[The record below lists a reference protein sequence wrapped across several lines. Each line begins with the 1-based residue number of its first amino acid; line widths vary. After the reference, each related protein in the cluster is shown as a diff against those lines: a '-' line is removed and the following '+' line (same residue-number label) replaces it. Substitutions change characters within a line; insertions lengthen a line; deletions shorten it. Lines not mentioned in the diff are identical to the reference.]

1 MHIKRYF
8 ATLLVTLILQMAQA
22 QRLFNEL
29 FLQPHQT
36 TFTLNAPQQPIL
48 RLYADGEGGK
58 PLQQYKMRAAGK
70 HRWTLILKR
79 NLQGKFYTFD
89 IGRGET
95 PGVFAT
101 AVGVNGK
108 RAAII
113 DRATTNP
120 AGWAQDKRPALLSP
134 ADQVIYELHVRDF
147 THKMPNNAHPDKFLG
162 VADTAALAHLKRLG
176 VTAVHLLPSF
186 DFSSIDE
193 TKPHLPAYNW
203 GYDPQNYN
211 VPEGSYATNAYD
223 PATRI
228 KEFKQMVQALH
239 CAGIRVILDVVY
251 NHTADIEHSNFQRT
265 YPDYYYRKRA
275 DGSYSDGSGCGNET
289 ASEKPLMRAF
299 IIESIVY
306 WAQEYH
312 IDGFRFDLMGV
323 HDIKTM
329 NAACRALHKID
340 PSIFVY
346 GEGWSAGQCAYPSHL
361 LASKAHMKQMP
372 GIAAFSDELRD
383 KGKSIK
389 RDGLRG
395 PFYDD
400 KQGAFIAGVSGAE
413 ERIKFGI
420 VGGIAHPQVNMQQ
433 VGGDH
438 LPWNDDPTQFISYV
452 SCHDDMCLVDRLRA
466 SVPNLT
472 PEMLVRLDCL
482 AQSVVMLSQGVPF
495 MLSGEEM
502 LRDKQGVH
510 NSYQSPIEI
519 NALPWQNLQRYPQV
533 FTYYQRLIALRRH
546 HPAFRLGNTNLI
558 RQHLSFLPTQPN
570 LVGFILTGHAG
581 GDVWDNIVVVFNANN
596 EAREVTVPKG
606 RYTIVAS
613 NGTINET
620 GWGSVETDHLWV
632 DAHSMLIAHQ

>member
-1 MHIKRYF
+1 MLIKRYF
-8 ATLLVTLILQMAQA
+8 VTLLVTLILQIAQA

-36 TFTLNAPQQPIL
+36 TFTLNAPQQPTL

-70 HRWTLILKR
+70 HRWTLTLKR

-89 IGRGET
+89 IGHGET

-120 AGWAQDKRPALLSP
+120 AGWAQDKRPALISP

-211 VPEGSYATNAYD
+211 VPEGSYATNAYA
-223 PATRI
+223 PAVRI

-239 CAGIRVILDVVY
+239 RAGIRVILDVVY

-275 DGSYSDGSGCGNET
+275 DGTYSDGSGCGNET

-372 GIAAFSDELRD
+372 GIAAFSDEL
-383 KGKSIK
+383 

-519 NALPWQNLQRYPQV
+519 NALPWQNLQRYPQL
-533 FTYYQRLIALRRH
+533 FAYYQRLIALRRH
-546 HPAFRLGNTNLI
+546 HPAFRLGNANLI

-570 LVGFILTGHAG
+570 LVGFMLTGHAG
-581 GDVWDNIVVVFNANN
+581 GDVWNNIIVVFNANN

-613 NGTINET
+613 NGTINEA

>member
-1 MHIKRYF
+1 MLIKRYF
-8 ATLLVTLILQMAQA
+8 VTLLVTLILQMAQA

-70 HRWTLILKR
+70 HRWTLTLKR

-239 CAGIRVILDVVY
+239 RAGIRVILDVVY

-306 WAQEYH
+306 WVQEYH

-372 GIAAFSDELRD
+372 GIAAFSDEL
-383 KGKSIK
+383 

-519 NALPWQNLQRYPQV
+519 NALPWQNLQRYPQL

-546 HPAFRLGNTNLI
+546 HPAFRLGNANLI

-570 LVGFILTGHAG
+570 LVGFMLTGHAG

>member
-8 ATLLVTLILQMAQA
+8 VTLLVTLILQMAQA

-58 PLQQYKMRAAGK
+58 PLQQYKMRATGK
-70 HRWTLILKR
+70 HRWTLTLKR

-120 AGWAQDKRPALLSP
+120 VGWAQDKRPALLSP

-239 CAGIRVILDVVY
+239 RAGIRVILDVVY

-306 WAQEYH
+306 WAREYH

-372 GIAAFSDELRD
+372 GIAAFSDEL
-383 KGKSIK
+383 

-466 SVPNLT
+466 SIPNLT

-519 NALPWQNLQRYPQV
+519 NALPWQNLQRYPQL

-546 HPAFRLGNTNLI
+546 HPAFRLGNANLI

-570 LVGFILTGHAG
+570 LVGFMLTGHAG

>member
-8 ATLLVTLILQMAQA
+8 VTLLVTLILQMAQA
-22 QRLFNEL
+22 QLLFNEL

-48 RLYADGEGGK
+48 RIYADGEGGK

-70 HRWTLILKR
+70 HRWTLTLKR

-120 AGWAQDKRPALLSP
+120 VGWAQDKRPALLSP

-211 VPEGSYATNAYD
+211 VPEGSYATNAYA
-223 PATRI
+223 PAVRI

-239 CAGIRVILDVVY
+239 RAGIRVILDVVY

-275 DGSYSDGSGCGNET
+275 DGGYSDGSGCGNET

-361 LASKAHMKQMP
+361 LASKAHIRQMP
-372 GIAAFSDELRD
+372 GIAAFSDEL
-383 KGKSIK
+383 

-533 FTYYQRLIALRRH
+533 FAYYQRLIALRRH
-546 HPAFRLGNTNLI
+546 HPAFRLGDANLI

-570 LVGFILTGHAG
+570 LVGFMLTGHAG
-581 GDVWDNIVVVFNANN
+581 GDVWNNIIVVFNANN
-596 EAREVTVPKG
+596 EARKVTVPKG

>member
-1 MHIKRYF
+1 MLIKRYF
-8 ATLLVTLILQMAQA
+8 VTLLVTLILQMAQA

-36 TFTLNAPQQPIL
+36 TFTLNAPQQPTL
-48 RLYADGEGGK
+48 RIYADGEGGK

-70 HRWTLILKR
+70 HRWTLTLKR

-89 IGRGET
+89 IGHGET

-120 AGWAQDKRPALLSP
+120 VGWAQDKRPALLSP

-239 CAGIRVILDVVY
+239 RAGIRVILDVVY

-275 DGSYSDGSGCGNET
+275 DGGYSDGSGCGNET

-340 PSIFVY
+340 PSIFIY

-372 GIAAFSDELRD
+372 GIAAFSDEL
-383 KGKSIK
+383 

-519 NALPWQNLQRYPQV
+519 NALPWQNLQRYPQL

-546 HPAFRLGNTNLI
+546 HPAFRLGNANLI

-570 LVGFILTGHAG
+570 LVGFMLTGHAG
-581 GDVWDNIVVVFNANN
+581 GDVWNNIIVVFNANN
-596 EAREVTVPKG
+596 EARKVTVPKG

>member
-1 MHIKRYF
+1 MLIKRYF
-8 ATLLVTLILQMAQA
+8 VTLLVTLILQMAQA

-36 TFTLNAPQQPIL
+36 TFTLNAPQQPTL

-58 PLQQYKMRAAGK
+58 PLQQYKMRAVGK
-70 HRWTLILKR
+70 HRWTLTLKR

-89 IGRGET
+89 IGHGET

-239 CAGIRVILDVVY
+239 RAGIRVILDVVY

-383 KGKSIK
+383 
-389 RDGLRG
+389 GLRG

-519 NALPWQNLQRYPQV
+519 NALPWQNLQRYPQL

-546 HPAFRLGNTNLI
+546 HPAFRLGNANLI

-581 GDVWDNIVVVFNANN
+581 GDVWDNIIVVFNANN
-596 EAREVTVPKG
+596 EARKVTVPKG

-620 GWGSVETDHLWV
+620 GWGSVETDNLWV

>member
-8 ATLLVTLILQMAQA
+8 VTLLVTLILQMAQA

-36 TFTLNAPQQPIL
+36 TFTLNAPQQPTL

-58 PLQQYKMRAAGK
+58 PLQQYKMRAAGE
-70 HRWTLILKR
+70 HRWTLTLKR
-79 NLQGKFYTFD
+79 NLQEKFYTFD
-89 IGRGET
+89 IGHGET

-120 AGWAQDKRPALLSP
+120 AGWAQDKRPALISP

-239 CAGIRVILDVVY
+239 RAGIRVILDVVY

-275 DGSYSDGSGCGNET
+275 DGGYSDGSGCGNET

-340 PSIFVY
+340 PSIFIY

-372 GIAAFSDELRD
+372 GIAAFSDEL
-383 KGKSIK
+383 

-433 VGGDH
+433 VGGEH
-438 LPWNDDPTQFISYV
+438 LPWNDNPTQFISYV

-519 NALPWQNLQRYPQV
+519 NALPWQNLQRYPQL

-546 HPAFRLGNTNLI
+546 HPAFRLGNANLI

-570 LVGFILTGHAG
+570 LVGFMLTGHAG

-596 EAREVTVPKG
+596 EARKVTVPKG

>member
-1 MHIKRYF
+1 MLIKRYF
-8 ATLLVTLILQMAQA
+8 VTLLVILILQMAQA

-36 TFTLNAPQQPIL
+36 TFTLNAPQQPTL
-48 RLYADGEGGK
+48 RLYADGERGK

-70 HRWTLILKR
+70 HRWTLTLKR

-89 IGRGET
+89 IGHGET

-239 CAGIRVILDVVY
+239 RVGIRVILDVVY

-340 PSIFVY
+340 PSIFIY

-372 GIAAFSDELRD
+372 GIAAFSDEL
-383 KGKSIK
+383 

-519 NALPWQNLQRYPQV
+519 NALPWQNLQRYPQL

-546 HPAFRLGNTNLI
+546 HPAFRLGDANLI

-570 LVGFILTGHAG
+570 LVGFMLTGHAG
-581 GDVWDNIVVVFNANN
+581 GDVWNNIIVVFNANN
-596 EAREVTVPKG
+596 EVREITVPKG

>member
-1 MHIKRYF
+1 MLIKRYF
-8 ATLLVTLILQMAQA
+8 VTLLVTLILQMAQA

-58 PLQQYKMRAAGK
+58 PLQQYKMRAAGE
-70 HRWTLILKR
+70 HRWTLTLKR

-89 IGRGET
+89 IGCGET

-223 PATRI
+223 PAVRI

-239 CAGIRVILDVVY
+239 RAGIRVILDVVY

-383 KGKSIK
+383 
-389 RDGLRG
+389 GLRG

-400 KQGAFIAGVSGAE
+400 KQGAFIAGVSGPE

-420 VGGIAHPQVNMQQ
+420 VGGIVHPQVNVQQ

-533 FTYYQRLIALRRH
+533 FAYYQRLIALRRH
-546 HPAFRLGNTNLI
+546 HPAFRLGNANLI

-570 LVGFILTGHAG
+570 LVGFMLTGHAG
-581 GDVWDNIVVVFNANN
+581 GDVWNNIVVAFNANN

>member
-1 MHIKRYF
+1 MLIKRYF
-8 ATLLVTLILQMAQA
+8 VTLLVTLILQMAQA

-36 TFTLNAPQQPIL
+36 TFTLNAPQQPTL

-58 PLQQYKMRAAGK
+58 PLQQYKMRAARK
-70 HRWTLILKR
+70 HRWTLTLKR

-89 IGRGET
+89 IGHGET
-95 PGVFAT
+95 PGAFAT

-120 AGWAQDKRPALLSP
+120 AGWAQDKHPALISP

-211 VPEGSYATNAYD
+211 IPEGSYATNAYD

-239 CAGIRVILDVVY
+239 RAGIRVILDVVY

-275 DGSYSDGSGCGNET
+275 DGGYSDGSGCGNET

-306 WAQEYH
+306 WVQEYH

-372 GIAAFSDELRD
+372 GIAAFSDEL
-383 KGKSIK
+383 

-519 NALPWQNLQRYPQV
+519 NALPWQNLQRYPQL
-533 FTYYQRLIALRRH
+533 FTHYQRLIALRRH
-546 HPAFRLGNTNLI
+546 HPAFRLGNANLI
-558 RQHLSFLPTQPN
+558 RQYLSFLPTQPN
-570 LVGFILTGHAG
+570 LVGFMLTGHAG
-581 GDVWDNIVVVFNANN
+581 GDVWDNIIVVFNANN
-596 EAREVTVPKG
+596 EAREITVPKG

>member
-1 MHIKRYF
+1 MLIKRYF
-8 ATLLVTLILQMAQA
+8 VTLSVTLILQMVQA

-36 TFTLNAPQQPIL
+36 IFTLNAPQQPIL

-70 HRWTLILKR
+70 HRWTVTLKR

-89 IGRGET
+89 IGCGET

-120 AGWAQDKRPALLSP
+120 AGWAQDKHPALISP

-239 CAGIRVILDVVY
+239 RAGIRVILDVVY

-275 DGSYSDGSGCGNET
+275 DGGYSDGSGCGNET

-372 GIAAFSDELRD
+372 GIAAFSDEL
-383 KGKSIK
+383 

-546 HPAFRLGNTNLI
+546 HPAFRLGNANLI

-570 LVGFILTGHAG
+570 LVGFMLTGHAG
-581 GDVWDNIVVVFNANN
+581 GDVWNNIVVVFNANN
-596 EAREVTVPKG
+596 EARKVTVPKG

>member
-8 ATLLVTLILQMAQA
+8 VTLLVTLILQMAQA

-36 TFTLNAPQQPIL
+36 TFTLNAPQQPTL

-70 HRWTLILKR
+70 HRWTLTLKR

-89 IGRGET
+89 IGHGET

-120 AGWAQDKRPALLSP
+120 AGWAQDKRPALISP

-239 CAGIRVILDVVY
+239 RAGIRVILDVVY

-275 DGSYSDGSGCGNET
+275 DGGYSDGSGCGNET
-289 ASEKPLMRAF
+289 ASEKPLMRVF

-372 GIAAFSDELRD
+372 GIAAFSDEL
-383 KGKSIK
+383 

-502 LRDKQGVH
+502 LRDKQGMH

-519 NALPWQNLQRYPQV
+519 NALPWQNLQRYPQL

-546 HPAFRLGNTNLI
+546 HPAFRLGNANLI

-581 GDVWDNIVVVFNANN
+581 GDVWDNIIVVFNANN
-596 EAREVTVPKG
+596 EARKVTVPKG

>member
-1 MHIKRYF
+1 MLIKRYF
-8 ATLLVTLILQMAQA
+8 VTLLVTLILQMAQA

-36 TFTLNAPQQPIL
+36 TFTLNAPQQPTL
-48 RLYADGEGGK
+48 RIYADGEGGK
-58 PLQQYKMRAAGK
+58 PLQQYKMRAVGK
-70 HRWTLILKR
+70 HRWTLTLKR

-89 IGRGET
+89 IGHGET

-113 DRATTNP
+113 DKATTNP

-223 PATRI
+223 PAVRI

-239 CAGIRVILDVVY
+239 RAGIRVILDVVY

-306 WAQEYH
+306 WAREYH

-372 GIAAFSDELRD
+372 GIAAFSDEL
-383 KGKSIK
+383 

-519 NALPWQNLQRYPQV
+519 NALPWQNLQRYPQL

-546 HPAFRLGNTNLI
+546 HPAFRLGDANLI

-581 GDVWDNIVVVFNANN
+581 GDVWNNIVVVFNANN
-596 EAREVTVPKG
+596 EVREVTVPKG

-620 GWGSVETDHLWV
+620 GWGSVETNHLWV

>member
-8 ATLLVTLILQMAQA
+8 VTLLVTLILQMAQA

-36 TFTLNAPQQPIL
+36 IFTLNAPQQPIL

-70 HRWTLILKR
+70 HRWTLTLKR

-89 IGRGET
+89 IGHGET

-113 DRATTNP
+113 DRAITNP

-239 CAGIRVILDVVY
+239 RAGIRVILDVVY

-275 DGSYSDGSGCGNET
+275 DGTYSDGSGCGNET

-372 GIAAFSDELRD
+372 GIAAFSDEL
-383 KGKSIK
+383 

-533 FTYYQRLIALRRH
+533 FAYYQHLIALRRH
-546 HPAFRLGNTNLI
+546 HPAFRLGNANLI

-570 LVGFILTGHAG
+570 LVGFMLTGHAG
-581 GDVWDNIVVVFNANN
+581 GDVWNNIIVVFNANN

-620 GWGSVETDHLWV
+620 GWGSVETDHLSV

>member
-8 ATLLVTLILQMAQA
+8 VTLLVTLILQMAQA

-36 TFTLNAPQQPIL
+36 IFTLNAPQQPIL

-70 HRWTLILKR
+70 HRWTLTLKR

-120 AGWAQDKRPALLSP
+120 VGWAQDKRPALLSP

-223 PATRI
+223 PAVRI

-239 CAGIRVILDVVY
+239 RAGIRVILDVVY

-275 DGSYSDGSGCGNET
+275 DGGYSDGSGCGNET

-346 GEGWSAGQCAYPSHL
+346 GEGWGAGQCAYPSHL

-383 KGKSIK
+383 
-389 RDGLRG
+389 GLRG

-400 KQGAFIAGVSGAE
+400 NQGAFIAGVSGAE

-533 FTYYQRLIALRRH
+533 FAYYQRLIALRRH
-546 HPAFRLGNTNLI
+546 HPAFRLGDANLI

-570 LVGFILTGHAG
+570 LVGFMLTGHAG
-581 GDVWDNIVVVFNANN
+581 GDVWNNIIVVFNANN
-596 EAREVTVPKG
+596 ETREVTVPKG

>member
-1 MHIKRYF
+1 MLIKRYF
-8 ATLLVTLILQMAQA
+8 VTLLVTLILQIAQA

-36 TFTLNAPQQPIL
+36 TFTLNAPQQPTL

-70 HRWTLILKR
+70 HRWTLTLKR

-89 IGRGET
+89 IGHGET

-120 AGWAQDKRPALLSP
+120 AGWAQDKRPALISP

-239 CAGIRVILDVVY
+239 RAGIRVILDVVY

-275 DGSYSDGSGCGNET
+275 DGGYSDGSGCGNET

-306 WAQEYH
+306 WVQEYH

-329 NAACRALHKID
+329 NAACRVLHKID
-340 PSIFVY
+340 PSIFIY

-383 KGKSIK
+383 
-389 RDGLRG
+389 GLRC

-400 KQGAFIAGVSGAE
+400 KKGAFIAGVSGAE

-466 SVPNLT
+466 SIPNLT

-519 NALPWQNLQRYPQV
+519 NALPWQNLQRYPQL

-546 HPAFRLGNTNLI
+546 HPAFRLGNANLI

-570 LVGFILTGHAG
+570 LVGFMLTGHAG
-581 GDVWDNIVVVFNANN
+581 GDVWDNIIVVFNANN
-596 EAREVTVPKG
+596 EARKVTVPKG

>member
-8 ATLLVTLILQMAQA
+8 VTLLVTLILQMAQA

-70 HRWTLILKR
+70 HRWTLTLKR

-120 AGWAQDKRPALLSP
+120 VGWAQDKRPALLSP

-211 VPEGSYATNAYD
+211 VPEGSYATNAYA

-239 CAGIRVILDVVY
+239 RAGIRVILDVVY

-340 PSIFVY
+340 PSIFIY

-372 GIAAFSDELRD
+372 GIAAFSDEL
-383 KGKSIK
+383 

-533 FTYYQRLIALRRH
+533 FAYYQRLIALRRH
-546 HPAFRLGNTNLI
+546 HPAFRLGNANLI

-570 LVGFILTGHAG
+570 LVGFMLTGHAG
-581 GDVWDNIVVVFNANN
+581 GDVWDNIIVVFNANN
-596 EAREVTVPKG
+596 EAREITVPKG

-620 GWGSVETDHLWV
+620 GWGSIETDHLWV

>member
-1 MHIKRYF
+1 MLIKRYF
-8 ATLLVTLILQMAQA
+8 VTLLVTLILQMAQA
-22 QRLFNEL
+22 QLLFNEL

-36 TFTLNAPQQPIL
+36 TFTLNAPQQPTL
-48 RLYADGEGGK
+48 RIYADGEGGK

-70 HRWTLILKR
+70 HRWTLTLKR

-89 IGRGET
+89 IGCGET

-239 CAGIRVILDVVY
+239 RAGIRVILDVVY

-306 WAQEYH
+306 WAREYH

-340 PSIFVY
+340 PSIFIY

-372 GIAAFSDELRD
+372 GIAAFSDEL
-383 KGKSIK
+383 

-519 NALPWQNLQRYPQV
+519 NALPWQNLQRYPQL

-546 HPAFRLGNTNLI
+546 HPAFRLGNANLI

-570 LVGFILTGHAG
+570 LVGFMLTGHAG
-581 GDVWDNIVVVFNANN
+581 GDVWNNIVVAFNANN
-596 EAREVTVPKG
+596 EARKVTVPKG

-620 GWGSVETDHLWV
+620 GWGSVETNHLWV

>member
-1 MHIKRYF
+1 MLIKRYF
-8 ATLLVTLILQMAQA
+8 VTLLVTLILQMAQA

-58 PLQQYKMRAAGK
+58 LLQQYKMRAAGK
-70 HRWTLILKR
+70 HRWTLTLKR

-89 IGRGET
+89 IGYGET

-120 AGWAQDKRPALLSP
+120 AGWAQDKRPALISP

-239 CAGIRVILDVVY
+239 RAGIRVILDVVY

-275 DGSYSDGSGCGNET
+275 DGGYSDGSGCGNET

-306 WAQEYH
+306 WAREYH

-383 KGKSIK
+383 
-389 RDGLRG
+389 GLRG

-433 VGGDH
+433 VGGNH

-519 NALPWQNLQRYPQV
+519 NALPWQNLQRYPQL

-546 HPAFRLGNTNLI
+546 HPAFRLGNANLI

-570 LVGFILTGHAG
+570 LVGFMLTGHAG
-581 GDVWDNIVVVFNANN
+581 GDVWNNIIVVFNANN
-596 EAREVTVPKG
+596 EARKVTVPKG

>member
-8 ATLLVTLILQMAQA
+8 VTLLVTLILQMAQA

-36 TFTLNAPQQPIL
+36 TFTLNAPQQPTL
-48 RLYADGEGGK
+48 RIYADGEGGK
-58 PLQQYKMRAAGK
+58 PLQQYKMRAVGK
-70 HRWTLILKR
+70 HRWTLTLKR

-89 IGRGET
+89 IGHGET

-113 DRATTNP
+113 DRAITNP

-134 ADQVIYELHVRDF
+134 ADQMIYELHVRDF

-239 CAGIRVILDVVY
+239 RAGIRVILDVVY

-372 GIAAFSDELRD
+372 GIAAFSDEL
-383 KGKSIK
+383 

-533 FTYYQRLIALRRH
+533 FAYYQRLIALRRH
-546 HPAFRLGNTNLI
+546 HPAFRLGNANLI

-570 LVGFILTGHAG
+570 LVGFMLTGHAG
-581 GDVWDNIVVVFNANN
+581 GDVWDNIIVVFNANN

>member
-1 MHIKRYF
+1 MLIKRYF
-8 ATLLVTLILQMAQA
+8 VTLLVTLILQMAQA

-36 TFTLNAPQQPIL
+36 TFTLNAPQQPTL

-58 PLQQYKMRAAGK
+58 PLQQYKMRAAGE
-70 HRWTLILKR
+70 HRWTLTLKR
-79 NLQGKFYTFD
+79 NLQEKFYTFD
-89 IGRGET
+89 IGHGET

-120 AGWAQDKRPALLSP
+120 AGWAQDKHPALLSP

-193 TKPHLPAYNW
+193 TKSHLPAYNW

-223 PATRI
+223 PAVRI

-239 CAGIRVILDVVY
+239 RAGIRVILDVVY

-275 DGSYSDGSGCGNET
+275 DGGYSNGSGCGNET

-306 WAQEYH
+306 WAREYH

-372 GIAAFSDELRD
+372 GIAAFSDEL
-383 KGKSIK
+383 

-519 NALPWQNLQRYPQV
+519 NALPWQNLQRYPQL

-546 HPAFRLGNTNLI
+546 HPAFRLGNANLI

-570 LVGFILTGHAG
+570 LVGFMLTGHAG
-581 GDVWDNIVVVFNANN
+581 GDVWDNIIVVFNANN

>member
-1 MHIKRYF
+1 MLIKRYF
-8 ATLLVTLILQMAQA
+8 VTLLVTLILQMAQA

-36 TFTLNAPQQPIL
+36 TFTLNAPQQPTL

-70 HRWTLILKR
+70 HRWTLTLKR

-120 AGWAQDKRPALLSP
+120 AGWAQDKRPALISP

-239 CAGIRVILDVVY
+239 RAGIRVILDVVY
-251 NHTADIEHSNFQRT
+251 NHTANIEHSNFQRT

-275 DGSYSDGSGCGNET
+275 DGGYSDGSGCGNET

-340 PSIFVY
+340 PSIFIY

-372 GIAAFSDELRD
+372 GIAAFSDEL
-383 KGKSIK
+383 

-519 NALPWQNLQRYPQV
+519 NALPWQNLQRYPQL

-546 HPAFRLGNTNLI
+546 HPAFRLGNANLI

-581 GDVWDNIVVVFNANN
+581 GDVWNNIIVVFNANN

>member
-8 ATLLVTLILQMAQA
+8 VTLLVTLILQMAQA

-70 HRWTLILKR
+70 HRWTLTLKR

-120 AGWAQDKRPALLSP
+120 VGWAKDKRPALLSP

-239 CAGIRVILDVVY
+239 RAGIRVILDVVY

-275 DGSYSDGSGCGNET
+275 DGGYSDGSGCGNET

-306 WAQEYH
+306 WAREYH

-383 KGKSIK
+383 
-389 RDGLRG
+389 GLRG

-433 VGGDH
+433 VGNDH

-519 NALPWQNLQRYPQV
+519 NALPWQNLQRYPQL

-546 HPAFRLGNTNLI
+546 HPAFRVGNANLI

-570 LVGFILTGHAG
+570 LVGFMLTGRAG
-581 GDVWDNIVVVFNANN
+581 GDVWNNIIVVFNTNN

>member
-8 ATLLVTLILQMAQA
+8 VTLLVTLILQMAQA

-36 TFTLNAPQQPIL
+36 TFTLNAPQQPTL

-58 PLQQYKMRAAGK
+58 PLQQYKMRAVGK
-70 HRWTLILKR
+70 HRWTLTLKR

-89 IGRGET
+89 IGHGET

-113 DRATTNP
+113 DRAITNP

-147 THKMPNNAHPDKFLG
+147 THKMLNNAHPDKFLG
-162 VADTAALAHLKRLG
+162 VADTAALAHLKHLG

-239 CAGIRVILDVVY
+239 RAGIRVILDVVY

-383 KGKSIK
+383 
-389 RDGLRG
+389 GLRG

-433 VGGDH
+433 VGSDH

-519 NALPWQNLQRYPQV
+519 NALPWQNLQRYPQL

-546 HPAFRLGNTNLI
+546 HPAFRLGNANLI

-581 GDVWDNIVVVFNANN
+581 GDVWNNIIVVFNANN
-596 EAREVTVPKG
+596 EARKVTVPKG

>member
-1 MHIKRYF
+1 MLIKRYF
-8 ATLLVTLILQMAQA
+8 VTLLVTLILQMVQA

-70 HRWTLILKR
+70 HRWTLTLKR

-89 IGRGET
+89 IGHGET

-239 CAGIRVILDVVY
+239 RAGIRVILDVVY

-275 DGSYSDGSGCGNET
+275 DGGYSDGSGCGNET

-383 KGKSIK
+383 
-389 RDGLRG
+389 GLRG

-433 VGGDH
+433 VGSDH

-519 NALPWQNLQRYPQV
+519 NALPWQNLQRYPQL

-546 HPAFRLGNTNLI
+546 HPAFRLGNANLI

-620 GWGSVETDHLWV
+620 GWGSVETDHLSV

>member
-1 MHIKRYF
+1 MLIKRYF
-8 ATLLVTLILQMAQA
+8 VTLLVTLILQMAQA

-36 TFTLNAPQQPIL
+36 TFTLNAPQQPTL

-70 HRWTLILKR
+70 HRWTLTLKR

-89 IGRGET
+89 IGHGET

-113 DRATTNP
+113 DKATTNP

-239 CAGIRVILDVVY
+239 RAGIRVILDVVY

-275 DGSYSDGSGCGNET
+275 DGGYSDGSGCGNET

-306 WAQEYH
+306 WAREYH

-329 NAACRALHKID
+329 NAACRALHKIN

-361 LASKAHMKQMP
+361 LASKAHIRQMP
-372 GIAAFSDELRD
+372 GIAAFSDEL
-383 KGKSIK
+383 

-519 NALPWQNLQRYPQV
+519 NALPWQNLQRYPQL

-546 HPAFRLGNTNLI
+546 HPAFRLGNANLI

-596 EAREVTVPKG
+596 EARKVTVPKG

>member
-8 ATLLVTLILQMAQA
+8 VTLLVTLILQMAQA

-29 FLQPHQT
+29 FLRPHQT

-70 HRWTLILKR
+70 HRWTLTLKR

-239 CAGIRVILDVVY
+239 RAGIRVILDVVY

-275 DGSYSDGSGCGNET
+275 DGGYSDGSGCGNET

-306 WAQEYH
+306 WAREYH

-383 KGKSIK
+383 
-389 RDGLRG
+389 GLRG

-400 KQGAFIAGVSGAE
+400 KQGAFIAGVSDAE

-452 SCHDDMCLVDRLRA
+452 SCHDDMCLVDRLRT

-519 NALPWQNLQRYPQV
+519 NALPWQNLQRYPQL
-533 FTYYQRLIALRRH
+533 FAYYQRLIALRRH
-546 HPAFRLGNTNLI
+546 HPAFRLGNANLI

-596 EAREVTVPKG
+596 EVREVTVPKG

-613 NGTINET
+613 NGTINEA

>member
-8 ATLLVTLILQMAQA
+8 VTLLVTLILQMVQA

-36 TFTLNAPQQPIL
+36 TFTLNAPQQPTL

-70 HRWTLILKR
+70 HRWTLTLKR

-89 IGRGET
+89 IGHGET

-120 AGWAQDKRPALLSP
+120 VGWAQDKRPALISP

-239 CAGIRVILDVVY
+239 RAGIRVILDVVY

-275 DGSYSDGSGCGNET
+275 DGGYSDGSGCGNET

-383 KGKSIK
+383 
-389 RDGLRG
+389 GLRG

-400 KQGAFIAGVSGAE
+400 KQGAFLAGLPGAE

-433 VGGDH
+433 VGGDY
-438 LPWNDDPTQFISYV
+438 LPRNNNPMQFISYV

-466 SVPNLT
+466 SVSNLT

-482 AQSVVMLSQGVPF
+482 AQSVVMLSQGIPF
-495 MLSGEEM
+495 ILSGEEM

-510 NSYQSPIEI
+510 NSYNSPIEI

-533 FTYYQRLIALRRH
+533 FNYYQRLIALRHH
-546 HPAFRLGNTNLI
+546 HPAFRLGNADLI
-558 RQHLSFLPTQPN
+558 RQHLSFFPTQPN
-570 LVGFILTGHAG
+570 LVGFMLSGHAG
-581 GDVWDNIVVVFNANN
+581 GDTWKNIIVIFNANN
-596 EAREVTVPKG
+596 EAREVHIPQG
-606 RYTIVAS
+606 RYTIAACD
-613 NGTINET
+613 GEINET
-620 GWGSVETDHLWV
+620 GLGTVEGNHVLI
-632 DAHSMLIAHQ
+632 DAQSMLVLHQ

>member
-8 ATLLVTLILQMAQA
+8 VTLLVTLILQMVQA

-36 TFTLNAPQQPIL
+36 TFTLNAPQQPTL

-70 HRWTLILKR
+70 HRWTLTLKR

-89 IGRGET
+89 IGHGET

-120 AGWAQDKRPALLSP
+120 VGWAQDKRPALISP

-147 THKMPNNAHPDKFLG
+147 THKIPNNAHPDKFLG

-239 CAGIRVILDVVY
+239 RAGIRVILDVVY

-275 DGSYSDGSGCGNET
+275 DGGYSDGSGCGNET

-383 KGKSIK
+383 
-389 RDGLRG
+389 GLRG

-433 VGGDH
+433 VGGNH

-533 FTYYQRLIALRRH
+533 FAYYQRLIALRRH
-546 HPAFRLGNTNLI
+546 HPAFRLGNANLI

-570 LVGFILTGHAG
+570 LVGFMLTGHAG
-581 GDVWDNIVVVFNANN
+581 GDVWNNIIVVFNANN

-620 GWGSVETDHLWV
+620 GWRSVETDHLWV

>member
-8 ATLLVTLILQMAQA
+8 VTLLVTLILQMTQA

-29 FLQPHQT
+29 FLQPHQSI
-36 TFTLNAPQQPIL
+36 FTLNAPQQPIL
-48 RLYADGEGGK
+48 RLYADAEGGK

-70 HRWTLILKR
+70 HRWTLTLKR

-120 AGWAQDKRPALLSP
+120 AGWAQDKRPALISP

-239 CAGIRVILDVVY
+239 RAGIRVILDVVY

-275 DGSYSDGSGCGNET
+275 DGGYSDGSGCGNET

-306 WAQEYH
+306 WAREYH

-383 KGKSIK
+383 
-389 RDGLRG
+389 GLRG

-433 VGGDH
+433 VGSDH

-466 SVPNLT
+466 SMPNLT

-519 NALPWQNLQRYPQV
+519 NALPWQNLQRYPQL

-546 HPAFRLGNTNLI
+546 HPAFRLGNANLI

-581 GDVWDNIVVVFNANN
+581 GDVWDNIIVVFNANN

>member
-1 MHIKRYF
+1 MLIKRYF
-8 ATLLVTLILQMAQA
+8 VTLLVTLILQMAQA

-48 RLYADGEGGK
+48 RLYADDEGGK
-58 PLQQYKMRAAGK
+58 PLQQYKMRAVGK
-70 HRWTLILKR
+70 HRWTLTLKR

-113 DRATTNP
+113 DRAITNP

-239 CAGIRVILDVVY
+239 RAGIRVILDVVY

-275 DGSYSDGSGCGNET
+275 DGGYSDGSGCGNET

-361 LASKAHMKQMP
+361 LASKTHMKQMP

-383 KGKSIK
+383 
-389 RDGLRG
+389 GLRG

-400 KQGAFIAGVSGAE
+400 KKGAFIAGVSGAE

-433 VGGDH
+433 VGSDH

-519 NALPWQNLQRYPQV
+519 NALPWQNLQRYPQL

-546 HPAFRLGNTNLI
+546 HPAFRLGNANLI

-596 EAREVTVPKG
+596 EARKVTVPKG

>member
-8 ATLLVTLILQMAQA
+8 VTLLVTLILQMAQA

-36 TFTLNAPQQPIL
+36 TFTLNAPQQPTL
-48 RLYADGEGGK
+48 RIYADGEGGK
-58 PLQQYKMRAAGK
+58 PLQQYKMRAVGK
-70 HRWTLILKR
+70 HRWTLTLKR

-89 IGRGET
+89 IGHGET

-113 DRATTNP
+113 DKATTNP

-211 VPEGSYATNAYD
+211 VPEGSYATNAYN

-239 CAGIRVILDVVY
+239 RAGIRVILDVVY

-275 DGSYSDGSGCGNET
+275 DGGYSDGSGCGNET

-372 GIAAFSDELRD
+372 SIAAFSDEL
-383 KGKSIK
+383 

-533 FTYYQRLIALRRH
+533 FAYYQRLIALRRH
-546 HPAFRLGNTNLI
+546 HPAFRLGDANLI

-570 LVGFILTGHAG
+570 LVGFMLTGHAG
-581 GDVWDNIVVVFNANN
+581 GDVWNNIIVVFNANN
-596 EAREVTVPKG
+596 ETREVTVPKG

>member
-1 MHIKRYF
+1 MLIKRYF
-8 ATLLVTLILQMAQA
+8 VTLLVTLILQMAQA

-70 HRWTLILKR
+70 HRWTLTLKR

-120 AGWAQDKRPALLSP
+120 VGWAQDKRPALLSP

-147 THKMPNNAHPDKFLG
+147 THKMPNNAHPNKFLG

-239 CAGIRVILDVVY
+239 RAGIRVILDVVY

-275 DGSYSDGSGCGNET
+275 DGGYSDGSGCGNET

-306 WAQEYH
+306 WAREYH

-383 KGKSIK
+383 
-389 RDGLRG
+389 GLRG

-433 VGGDH
+433 VGGEH

-533 FTYYQRLIALRRH
+533 FAYYQRLIALRRH
-546 HPAFRLGNTNLI
+546 HPAFRLGNANLI

-570 LVGFILTGHAG
+570 LVGFMLTGYAG
-581 GDVWDNIVVVFNANN
+581 GDVWNNIIVVFNANN
-596 EAREVTVPKG
+596 EARKVTVPKG

-620 GWGSVETDHLWV
+620 GWGSVETNHLWV

>member
-1 MHIKRYF
+1 MLIKRYF
-8 ATLLVTLILQMAQA
+8 VTLLVTLILQMAQA

-36 TFTLNAPQQPIL
+36 IFMLNAPQQPIL

-70 HRWTLILKR
+70 HRWTLTLKR

-89 IGRGET
+89 IGHGET

-120 AGWAQDKRPALLSP
+120 AGWAQDKRPALISP

-239 CAGIRVILDVVY
+239 RAGIRVILDVVY

-275 DGSYSDGSGCGNET
+275 DGGYSDGSGCGNET

-306 WAQEYH
+306 WAREYH

-383 KGKSIK
+383 
-389 RDGLRG
+389 GLRG

-400 KQGAFIAGVSGAE
+400 KKGAFIAGVSGAE

-433 VGGDH
+433 VGGNH

-519 NALPWQNLQRYPQV
+519 NALPWQNLQRYPQL

-546 HPAFRLGNTNLI
+546 HPAFRLGNANLI

-570 LVGFILTGHAG
+570 LVGFMLTGHAG
-581 GDVWDNIVVVFNANN
+581 GDVWDNIIVVFNANN

>member
-1 MHIKRYF
+1 MLIKRYF
-8 ATLLVTLILQMAQA
+8 VTLLVTLILQMAQA

-36 TFTLNAPQQPIL
+36 SFTLNAPQQPTL

-70 HRWTLILKR
+70 HRWTLTLKR

-89 IGRGET
+89 IGHGET

-120 AGWAQDKRPALLSP
+120 AGWAQDKHPALLSP

-211 VPEGSYATNAYD
+211 VPEGSYATNAYA

-239 CAGIRVILDVVY
+239 RAGIRVILDVVY

-265 YPDYYYRKRA
+265 YPDYYYRKRT
-275 DGSYSDGSGCGNET
+275 DGGYSDGSGCGNET

-340 PSIFVY
+340 PSIFIY

-372 GIAAFSDELRD
+372 GIAAFSDEL
-383 KGKSIK
+383 

-466 SVPNLT
+466 SVPNLK

-519 NALPWQNLQRYPQV
+519 NALPWQNLQRYPQL

-546 HPAFRLGNTNLI
+546 HPAFRLGNANLI

-581 GDVWDNIVVVFNANN
+581 GDVWNNIIVVFNTNN
-596 EAREVTVPKG
+596 EARKVTVPKG
-606 RYTIVAS
+606 CYTIVAS

>member
-8 ATLLVTLILQMAQA
+8 VTLLVTLILQMAQA

-36 TFTLNAPQQPIL
+36 IFTLNAPQQPIL

-58 PLQQYKMRAAGK
+58 PLQQYKMRVAGK
-70 HRWTLILKR
+70 HRWTLTLKR

-120 AGWAQDKRPALLSP
+120 VGWAQDKRPALLSP

-239 CAGIRVILDVVY
+239 RAGIRVILDVVY

-275 DGSYSDGSGCGNET
+275 DGGYSDGSGCGNET

-383 KGKSIK
+383 
-389 RDGLRG
+389 GLRG
-395 PFYDD
+395 PFYED

-533 FTYYQRLIALRRH
+533 FAYYQRLIALRRH
-546 HPAFRLGNTNLI
+546 HPAFRLGDANLI

-570 LVGFILTGHAG
+570 LVGFMLTGHAG
-581 GDVWDNIVVVFNANN
+581 GDVWNNIIVVFNANN
-596 EAREVTVPKG
+596 ETREVTVPKG

>member
-1 MHIKRYF
+1 MLIKRYF
-8 ATLLVTLILQMAQA
+8 VTLLVTLILQMAQA

-36 TFTLNAPQQPIL
+36 TFTLNAPQQPTL

-70 HRWTLILKR
+70 HRWTLTLKR

-113 DRATTNP
+113 DKATTNP

-239 CAGIRVILDVVY
+239 RAGIRVILDVVY

-383 KGKSIK
+383 
-389 RDGLRG
+389 GLRG

-400 KQGAFIAGVSGAE
+400 KQGAFIVGVSGAE

-519 NALPWQNLQRYPQV
+519 NALPWQNLQRYPQL

-546 HPAFRLGNTNLI
+546 HPAFRLGNANLI

-596 EAREVTVPKG
+596 EARKVTVPKG

>member
-8 ATLLVTLILQMAQA
+8 VTLLVTLILQMVQA

-36 TFTLNAPQQPIL
+36 TFTLNAPQQPTL
-48 RLYADGEGGK
+48 RIYADGEGGK

-70 HRWTLILKR
+70 HRWTLTLKR

-239 CAGIRVILDVVY
+239 RAGIRVILDVVY

-306 WAQEYH
+306 WAREYH

-372 GIAAFSDELRD
+372 SIAAFSDEL
-383 KGKSIK
+383 

-519 NALPWQNLQRYPQV
+519 NALPWQNLQRYPQL

-546 HPAFRLGNTNLI
+546 HPAFRLGNANLI

-581 GDVWDNIVVVFNANN
+581 GDVWNNIIVVFNANN
-596 EAREVTVPKG
+596 EARKVTVPKG

>member
-8 ATLLVTLILQMAQA
+8 VTLLVTLILQMAQA

-70 HRWTLILKR
+70 HRWTLTLKR

-89 IGRGET
+89 IGHGET

-113 DRATTNP
+113 NKATTNP
-120 AGWAQDKRPALLSP
+120 VGWAQDKRPALLSP

-223 PATRI
+223 PAVRI

-239 CAGIRVILDVVY
+239 RAGIRVILDVVY

-329 NAACRALHKID
+329 NAACRALHKIA

-372 GIAAFSDELRD
+372 GIAAFSDEL
-383 KGKSIK
+383 

-452 SCHDDMCLVDRLRA
+452 SCHDDMCLVDRLRT

-519 NALPWQNLQRYPQV
+519 NALPWQNLQRYPQL

-546 HPAFRLGNTNLI
+546 HPAFRLGNANLI

-596 EAREVTVPKG
+596 EVRKVTVPKG

>member
-1 MHIKRYF
+1 MLIKRYF
-8 ATLLVTLILQMAQA
+8 VTLLVTLILQMAQA

-36 TFTLNAPQQPIL
+36 IFMLNAPQQPIL

-70 HRWTLILKR
+70 HRWTLTLKR

-89 IGRGET
+89 IGHGET

-120 AGWAQDKRPALLSP
+120 AGWAQDKRPALISP

-239 CAGIRVILDVVY
+239 RAGIRVILDVVY

-275 DGSYSDGSGCGNET
+275 DGGYSDGSGCGNET

-306 WAQEYH
+306 WAREYH

-383 KGKSIK
+383 
-389 RDGLRG
+389 GLRG

-433 VGGDH
+433 VGSDH

-533 FTYYQRLIALRRH
+533 FAYYQRLIALRRH
-546 HPAFRLGNTNLI
+546 HPAFRLGNANLI
-558 RQHLSFLPTQPN
+558 RQHLSFLSTQPN
-570 LVGFILTGHAG
+570 LVGFMLTGHAG
-581 GDVWDNIVVVFNANN
+581 GDVWNNIIVVFNANN